1 MAKNVSVILKP
12 TTSADRIEMIDS
24 LRGFALSGVC
34 LANISL
40 FSCFTYLSNEQK
52 AELPFPTINLII
64 STIIYFFVDWKFW
77 TLFSIMFGFGFAIFI
92 SRARERNTR
101 GNKLYARRL
110 SILLAIGLI
119 HRLFFWDGD
128 ILSDYALVGFAL
140 LLLRNKTSTSV
151 AVWGIIIAT
160 ALPLIIKFILI
171 KLLPGTTENLDEQ
184 SLLAY
189 TSGSYMQIFKVN
201 LEELKNCF
209 RYELYPLTASFGRF
223 MIGYWIGMNGKIR
236 DIIDNIRFFKKVMRL
251 CAWIGFPM
259 MIALTAIFVLSETE
273 MLPSN
278 TLMKLLPHLMVI
290 GSLAVGIYYAVRFA
304 LLYQDDKWKNRL
316 SVFREL
322 GRMAL
327 TNYLMQS
334 VVNLI
339 LFSGFHLAGKI
350 GPSIYILWFLVLIGL
365 QILFSKLWLKRYQFG
380 PVEWIWRSLT
390 YGRLQNLKLELK
402 PVKTISSSE

>member
-1 MAKNVSVILKP
+1 MKDYTTFTLNP
-12 TTSADRIEMIDS
+12 TTSRERIEMIDS
-24 LRGFALSGVC
+24 LRGFALAGVC
-34 LANISL
+34 LANLSL

-52 AELPFPTINLII
+52 AELPFPTFNLII
-64 STIIYFFVDWKFW
+64 STILYFFVDWKFW

-92 SRARERNTR
+92 SRARERSKS

-171 KLLPGTTENLDEQ
+171 KLSPGSIESLDEQ

-189 TSGSYMQIFKVN
+189 TSGSYTQIFKVN
-201 LEELKNCF
+201 LAELKNCI

-223 MIGYWIGMNGKIR
+223 MIGYWIGMNGKISN
-236 DIIDNIRFFKKVMRL
+236 ISNNIRFFKKVMRL

-259 MIALTAIFVLSETE
+259 MIALTTIRVLSETE

-278 TLMKLLPHLMVI
+278 TIMKLLPHLMVI

-304 LLYQDDKWKNRL
+304 LLYQDDKWKKRL

-334 VVNLI
+334 VVNLV
-339 LFSGFHLAGKI
+339 LFSGFRLAGKV
-350 GPSIYILWFLVLIGL
+350 GPSIYILWFLVLIGI
-365 QILFSKLWLKRYQFG
+365 QILFSKWWLKRYQFG

-390 YGRLQNLKLELK
+390 YGRIQKMRLELK
-402 PVKTISSSE
+402 PVKTE